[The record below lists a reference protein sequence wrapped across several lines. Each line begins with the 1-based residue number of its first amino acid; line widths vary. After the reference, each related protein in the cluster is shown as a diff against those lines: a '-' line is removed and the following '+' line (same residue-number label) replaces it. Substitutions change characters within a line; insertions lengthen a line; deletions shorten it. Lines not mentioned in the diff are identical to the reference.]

1 MEQDSGK
8 KEGIALRGFLRVTF
22 LSLKSPQTHLQSTNS
37 PWNRAGVTLV
47 LVGVVEQ
54 GDKKG
59 RLELTTFGLSSA
71 VKFSVLRSVQGRE
84 ISCNQFQ

>member
-1 MEQDSGK
+1 MKQDAWSKSRGARVMEQDSGK

-54 GDKKG
+54 DDKKG
-59 RLELTTFGLSSA
+59 S
-71 VKFSVLRSVQGRE
+71 
-84 ISCNQFQ
+84 